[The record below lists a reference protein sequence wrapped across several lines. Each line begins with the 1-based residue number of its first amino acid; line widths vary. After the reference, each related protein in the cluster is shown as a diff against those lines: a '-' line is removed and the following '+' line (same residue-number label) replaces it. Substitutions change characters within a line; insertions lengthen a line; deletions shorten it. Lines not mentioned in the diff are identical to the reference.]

1 MSSALS
7 VIPPKGSPTLHC
19 SHTYPNCPSWSGG
32 HTLHPETPPIKLP
45 PTLKALTQTPFNCS
59 WPATPPRYPILAS
72 SLPLFTPCT
81 QWILRVC
88 HPTRDQVHPT
98 LIASIWLGSGG
109 EVWHIY
115 SPRPHPLSQHSVP
128 EDPRVASL
136 TL

>member
-7 VIPPKGSPTLHC
+7 VIPPKGSLPYIVAT
-19 SHTYPNCPSWSGG
+19 HTQTVLLGQEATHFILRHLPSSF
-32 HTLHPETPPIKLP
+32 LP
-45 PTLKALTQTPFNCS
+45 PSEALTQPPFNCS

-72 SLPLFTPCT
+72 SLPLFTLCT

-98 LIASIWLGSGG
+98 LTASIWLGSGG

>member
-7 VIPPKGSPTLHC
+7 VIPPKGSLPYTVAT
-19 SHTYPNCPSWSGG
+19 HTQTVLGQEATHFILRHLPSSF
-32 HTLHPETPPIKLP
+32 LP
-45 PTLKALTQTPFNCS
+45 PSEALTQTPFNCS

-81 QWILRVC
+81 QWILRAC

-98 LIASIWLGSGG
+98 LTASIWLGSGG